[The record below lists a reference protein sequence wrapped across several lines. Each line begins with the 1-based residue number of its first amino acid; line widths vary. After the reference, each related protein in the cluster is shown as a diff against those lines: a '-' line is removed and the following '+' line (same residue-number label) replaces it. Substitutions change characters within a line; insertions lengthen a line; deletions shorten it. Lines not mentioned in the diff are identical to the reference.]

1 MERARRELE
10 EAHQADMTA
19 LRETLAEELQ
29 EQRRSL
35 AGELARAREAWEKE
49 REAATRVAVDR
60 ALEAAR
66 RDWQIHLETEVE
78 SAVRKPVTETSAA
91 GETEVKKQ
99 ACRLEEQRQ
108 KIQEPEKEKAS
119 EGKRKE
125 KTEDCLEGKQMKT
138 RPRQDV
144 EEVLQGKFPEVRPV
158 ITGGQAAISSPAVP
172 PVSLQKVGQDLPS

>member
-66 RDWQIHLETEVE
+66 RDWQIHLETEV
-78 SAVRKPVTETSAA
+78 K
-91 GETEVKKQ
+91 
-99 ACRLEEQRQ
+99 
-108 KIQEPEKEKAS
+108 
-119 EGKRKE
+119 
-125 KTEDCLEGKQMKT
+125 
-138 RPRQDV
+138 
-144 EEVLQGKFPEVRPV
+144 VL
-158 ITGGQAAISSPAVP
+158 
-172 PVSLQKVGQDLPS
+172 